1 MNKYQLGLLL
11 GALGVVFGDI
21 GTSPLY
27 AMRECFHGPHRVE
40 PTPSNILGVLSL
52 IFWSLVAIVSVKYL
66 VFVTRANNKGEG
78 GDLALLSLA
87 FPDRERAGRVGQ
99 MVILL
104 GVFGAALLYGDGM
117 ITPAVTVL
125 SAVEGLTVA
134 THAFEHF
141 IIPIT
146 IAILI
151 GLFSFQR
158 VGTGRVGFIF
168 GPIMLLWFLTISV
181 LGIAGISTAPH
192 VLTAFN
198 PGYAVEFFINNRW
211 AGFIVLGAVFLCV
224 TGAEALYADMGH
236 FGIKP
241 IRRGWFAIVFPAL
254 LLNYLGQGALLL
266 KNPAAAVN
274 PFYLLAPSWLLIPLV
289 MLATAAAVIASQAL
303 ISGAFSLTMQAIQL
317 GYFPRLVIQHTSHAE
332 KGQIYMPQVNWTLM
346 VACVGL
352 VLGFQSSSN
361 LAAAYGV
368 AVTLAMVV
376 TSTLFFFAAQ
386 RLWGWSPLFTALL
399 CSGFFVIELAFLASN
414 VIKIPHGG
422 WFPLVV
428 GAAIF
433 TLMSTWH
440 TGRRIL
446 RTKLAASTL
455 PFDLFLT
462 DVKASQPVRVPG
474 TAVFMAG
481 NPSGT
486 PVALLHNLKHNKVL
500 HDRVIILTCVTRD
513 VPYVAENERVKLEKS
528 DLGFYRVLGHF
539 GFMEE
544 PNVPR
549 LLELCQKEQG
559 LDFKPEQTTF
569 FLSRETIIP
578 TRMPGMALWR
588 ERLFAMMSRNAQ
600 HATTFFRLPVN
611 RVVELGMQVEL

>member
-27 AMRECFHGPHRVE
+27 AMRECFHGPHRIE
-40 PTPSNILGVLSL
+40 PTPANILGVLSL

-181 LGIAGISTAPH
+181 LGIAGISSAPH

-198 PGYAVEFFINNRW
+198 PWYAVEFFINNRW

-224 TGAEALYADMGH
+224 TGAEA
-236 FGIKP
+236 
-241 IRRGWFAIVFPAL
+241 
-254 LLNYLGQGALLL
+254 
-266 KNPAAAVN
+266 
-274 PFYLLAPSWLLIPLV
+274 
-289 MLATAAAVIASQAL
+289 
-303 ISGAFSLTMQAIQL
+303 
-317 GYFPRLVIQHTSHAE
+317 
-332 KGQIYMPQVNWTLM
+332 
-346 VACVGL
+346 
-352 VLGFQSSSN
+352 
-361 LAAAYGV
+361 
-368 AVTLAMVV
+368 
-376 TSTLFFFAAQ
+376 
-386 RLWGWSPLFTALL
+386 
-399 CSGFFVIELAFLASN
+399 
-414 VIKIPHGG
+414 
-422 WFPLVV
+422 
-428 GAAIF
+428 
-433 TLMSTWH
+433 
-440 TGRRIL
+440 
-446 RTKLAASTL
+446 
-455 PFDLFLT
+455 
-462 DVKASQPVRVPG
+462 
-474 TAVFMAG
+474 
-481 NPSGT
+481 
-486 PVALLHNLKHNKVL
+486 
-500 HDRVIILTCVTRD
+500 
-513 VPYVAENERVKLEKS
+513 
-528 DLGFYRVLGHF
+528 
-539 GFMEE
+539 
-544 PNVPR
+544 
-549 LLELCQKEQG
+549 
-559 LDFKPEQTTF
+559 
-569 FLSRETIIP
+569 
-578 TRMPGMALWR
+578 
-588 ERLFAMMSRNAQ
+588 
-600 HATTFFRLPVN
+600 
-611 RVVELGMQVEL
+611 